1 MEENQKENFNQSE
14 DKFKSISVQKP
25 KKHGMLKTVVVPFAS
40 GIIGASLVV
49 GVCFGVPKIRE
60 IILPSGQG
68 TSILQ
73 TNTNKLTEDSKINAT
88 AISLQGYSE
97 TAMGVAEK
105 VQPSIVGIQIEYNV
119 NSFFG
124 QSTSTATGS
133 GIIISEDG
141 YILTNN
147 HVVSASTSSSY
158 YEVTDAKSVK
168 VTLYND
174 ETVYDAKIVGKD
186 DKTDLAVIK
195 IEKDGLTKAELGDS
209 STVKVGEFV
218 MAVGCPLGL
227 NTTVTQGI
235 ISAVDRTVTAEGNK
249 YVVLQTD
256 AAINSGNSGG
266 ALVNSKGQVIGI
278 NTLKLSG
285 NGIEGIGF
293 AIPISSTTEIVA
305 QLIENKKVIRPYL
318 GIEGIA
324 LTDEMATQYKLVKG
338 VYISKVQNFTAA
350 QKAGLEIGDV
360 ITEID
365 GNKIETVEDIDKIK
379 ESHKIGDKLTIKVYR
394 NKEYK
399 DLKLTLEEQP

>member
-1 MEENQKENFNQSE
+1 MEENQNEDLNQNEN
-14 DKFKSISVQKP
+14 KFKSVSVQKP
-25 KKHGMLKTVVVPFAS
+25 KNHSILKTVVVPFAS

-49 GVCFGVPKIRE
+49 GICFGVPKIRE
-60 IILPSGQG
+60 IILPGGQG
-68 TSILQ
+68 TTTSQ
-73 TNTNKLTEDSKINAT
+73 TNNNKSASDSQINAT

-124 QSTSTATGS
+124 QSTATATGS

-147 HVVSASTSSSY
+147 HVVSGSTSSSY

-195 IEKDGLTKAELGDS
+195 IEKTGLTKAELGDS
-209 STVKVGEFV
+209 NTVKVGEFV

-249 YVVLQTD
+249 YTVLQTD

-285 NGIEGIGF
+285 SGIEGIGF
-293 AIPISSTTEIVA
+293 AIPISSTTEVVA

-324 LTDEMATQYKLVKG
+324 VTDEMATQYKLVKG
-338 VYISKVQNFTAA
+338 VYISKIQNFTAA
-350 QKAGLEIGDV
+350 QKAGLEVGDV

-365 GNKIETVEDIDKIK
+365 GNKIETVDDIDKIK
-379 ESHKIGDKLTIKVYR
+379 ESHKVGDKLTIKVYR
-394 NKEYK
+394 DKDYK
-399 DLKLTLEEQP
+399 DIKLTLEEQP

>member
-1 MEENQKENFNQSE
+1 MEENQNQ
-14 DKFKSISVQKP
+14 FKSISVP
-25 KKHGMLKTVVVPFAS
+25 KQNKSGIFKTVVVPFTS

-49 GVCFGVPKIRE
+49 GTCFGVPKIRE
-60 IILPSGQG
+60 KLFENTQSQS
-68 TSILQ
+68 TTK
-73 TNTNKLTEDSKINAT
+73 TNTSQTSNANQINAT
-88 AISLQGYSE
+88 AISLEGYSE

-147 HVVSASTSSSY
+147 HVVSAGTSSSSLY
-158 YEVTDAKSVK
+158 YEVSDAKSVK

-174 ETVYDAKIVGKD
+174 ETVYDAKIIGKD

-195 IEKDGLTKAELGDS
+195 IEKEGLTKAELGDS

-227 NTTVTQGI
+227 STTVTQGI
-235 ISAVDRTVTAEGNK
+235 VSAVNRTVTAEGTK

-266 ALVNSKGQVIGI
+266 ALVNSKGEVIGI

-285 NGIEGIGF
+285 DGIEGIGF
-293 AIPISSTTEIVA
+293 AIPISSTTDIVA

-318 GIEGIA
+318 GIEGVEVDDA
-324 LTDEMATQYKLVKG
+324 KAAQYRLVKG

-350 QKAGLEIGDV
+350 QKAGLEVGDV

-379 ESHKIGDKLTIKVYR
+379 ENKKIGDQITLKVYR
-394 NKEYK
+394 NNEYK
-399 DLKLTLEEQP
+399 EIKLTLEEEP